1 MSGGEWL
8 PLTTLAR
15 SVGVPEASA
24 RRYAEAFP
32 EHFQVRRM
40 GKINAFHVDAG
51 PVLKRISELF
61 GQGMGRAQV
70 ADILRSEFLKT
81 HELEQVPHTGDDPPP
96 GQLPALVR
104 AEIGTALAEALCT
117 VANQQ
122 ARLDSLEHRLA
133 ELEARPRPEPVASL
147 WGRLWGKGRP

>member
-1 MSGGEWL
+1 MDQNEWL

-15 SVGVPEASA
+15 QVGIPEASA
-24 RRYAEAFP
+24 RRYADTFGEFL
-32 EHFQVRRM
+32 QVRKM
-40 GKINAFHVDAG
+40 GKANLHHVDG
-51 PVLKRISELF
+51 GKVLKRVSELF

-81 HELEQVPHTGDDPPP
+81 HELEHVPHTGDDPPP

-104 AEIGTALAEALCT
+104 AEIGTALAEALRT
-117 VANQQ
+117 VADQKT
-122 ARLDSLEHRLA
+122 RLDSLEHRLA
-133 ELEARPRPEPVASL
+133 ELEARPRPEPVASF